1 MTTKK
6 KAPTF
11 DDVVQ
16 EALRL
21 SPIDKV
27 RLIERLASVLKYDV
41 APQAVLPRQSLH
53 GALADLGPAPS
64 EEDIAEVRREVWRN
78 FPRDDIA

>member
-1 MTTKK
+1 MKTK

-16 EALRL
+16 SALKL
-21 SPIDKV
+21 STLDKV

-41 APQAVLPRQSLH
+41 ASQPALPKQSLY

-64 EEDIAEVRREVWRN
+64 EEDIAEARRDMFAGLAGDQRG
-78 FPRDDIA
+78 